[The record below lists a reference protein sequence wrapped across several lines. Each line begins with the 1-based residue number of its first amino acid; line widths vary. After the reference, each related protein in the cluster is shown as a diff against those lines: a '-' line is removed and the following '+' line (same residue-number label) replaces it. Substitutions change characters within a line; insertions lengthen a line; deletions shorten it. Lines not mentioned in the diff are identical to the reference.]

1 MIAPRVLPTVAV
13 VAAVLSAC
21 TAIAPPS
28 TSVPAPASQA
38 MVDQHVAT
46 ATRLAGDD
54 LKFLL
59 PICRP
64 QPAERAQPSPQMD
77 EMLRKLIDQPPPEP
91 GQAFDN
97 LSYVGSAWVS
107 AWVLRTSQGLILI
120 DALNNAIEAT
130 ALIEGGMRK
139 LGLDPAQIRYVIV
152 THGHGDHYGG
162 AALLAQKYGAR
173 VVASEIDWQMMET
186 RLEFDSSMWSRPPR
200 RDISVKDGDSLI
212 LGDTTLRFFVTPG
225 HTLGTLSPVFDVRH
239 GGRTHR
245 AMIWGGTSFNF
256 GRDMVRLDGYIA
268 ATERLRGQA
277 QQLSID
283 VPLSNHPAYDGT
295 VAKLA
300 ARKAQGGAVAT
311 NPFVTGVGNTTRAM
325 QVLGE
330 CAKAQRSRFLIS

>member
-1 MIAPRVLPTVAV
+1 MIPRLALPAATL
-13 VAAVLSAC
+13 VAALLMAC
-21 TAIAPPS
+21 TA
-28 TSVPAPASQA
+28 PAPAPPTAASPPTQA
-38 MVDQHVAT
+38 TVDQHVAS
-46 ATRLAGDD
+46 ATGIAGED

-64 QPAERAQPSPQMD
+64 QPAVRAQPSAQMD
-77 EMLRKLIDQPPPEP
+77 ENLRKLIDQPPPQP

-97 LSYVGSAWVS
+97 LYYVGSAWVS

-120 DALNNAIEAT
+120 DALNNALEAS
-130 ALIEGGMRK
+130 ALIEGGMRR

-162 AALLAQKYGAR
+162 AAMLAEKYRAR

-186 RLEFDSSMWSRPPR
+186 RLEFDSTLWSRPPK
-200 RDISVKDGDSLI
+200 RDISVRDGETLT

-239 GGRTHR
+239 AGRTHR

-256 GRDMVRLDGYIA
+256 GRDMQRLDGYIA
-268 ATERLRGQA
+268 ATQRLREQA
-277 QQLSID
+277 RQLNID

-300 ARKAQGGAVAT
+300 ARKPQGDAGAA
-311 NPFVTGVGNTTRAM
+311 NPFVTGVGNTDRAM

-330 CAKAQRSRFLIS
+330 CARAQRARFLIS